1 MPSTATTTQP
11 QSSNGSRRSIP
22 LSILDL
28 AAVGREESI
37 AESFAGSVE
46 LARVAERTGYRR
58 VWYAEHHNIS
68 SIASSATAVLIA
80 HIAGKTETIR
90 LGSGGIMLPNHSP
103 IVIAEQFGT
112 LATLHPGR
120 IDLGLGRAPGSDQAT
135 TYALRCDPSA
145 AETFPHDVLELQG
158 LLGDESPIP
167 GVRAIPG
174 QGTHVPIY
182 MLGSS
187 LFGAQLAAELGLPY
201 AFASHF
207 APRAL
212 HEAIVIYRERF
223 KPSGQL
229 AEPYVIAGVGAIVAG
244 TAEDAAEQL
253 EAARRLRARALF
265 SRGGQ
270 KLSEED
276 IDAILSAPQGSA
288 VDEMLTYNAVGTP
301 NDAGAYLEEF
311 RDRTEADELIV
322 VHQSNSVENRLRSV
336 ELLTEAV
343 DPAGDASEL
352 MPR

>member
-1 MPSTATTTQP
+1 M
-11 QSSNGSRRSIP
+11 
-22 LSILDL
+22 SILDL
-28 AAVGREESI
+28 AAVGRGESI

-80 HIAGKTETIR
+80 HIAGKTGTIR

-103 IVIAEQFGT
+103 MVIAEQFGT

-135 TYALRCDPSA
+135 TYALRRDPAA
-145 AETFPHDVLELQG
+145 AESFPRDVVELQG

-174 QGTHVPIY
+174 QGTHVPLY

-201 AFASHF
+201 AFASQF

-212 HEAIVIYRERF
+212 NEAVTIYRETF
-223 KPSGQL
+223 KPSDQL
-229 AEPYVIAGVGAIVAG
+229 AQPYVIAGVGAIVAE
-244 TAEDAAEQL
+244 TAEDAGEQL

-270 KLSEED
+270 KLSEAD
-276 IDAILSAPQGSA
+276 IDAILASPQA
-288 VDEMLTYNAVGTP
+288 AAIDEMLTYNAVGTP
-301 NDAGAYLEEF
+301 DEAGEYLEKF
-311 RDRTEADELIV
+311 REHAVADELIV
-322 VHQSNSVENRLRSV
+322 VHQSNSVENRLRSA
-336 ELLTEAV
+336 ELLTEAI
-343 DPAGDASEL
+343 DPTGD
-352 MPR
+352 

>member
-1 MPSTATTTQP
+1 L
-11 QSSNGSRRSIP
+11 SNTRRSIP

-28 AAVGREESI
+28 AAVGRGESI

-80 HIAGKTETIR
+80 HIAGKTGTIR

-103 IVIAEQFGT
+103 MVIAEQFGT

-135 TYALRCDPSA
+135 TYALRRDPAA
-145 AETFPHDVLELQG
+145 AESFPRDVVELQG

-174 QGTHVPIY
+174 QGTHVPLY

-201 AFASHF
+201 AFASQF

-212 HEAIVIYRERF
+212 NEAVTIYRETF
-223 KPSGQL
+223 KPSDQL
-229 AEPYVIAGVGAIVAG
+229 AQPYVIAGVGAIVAE
-244 TAEDAAEQL
+244 TAEHAGEQL

-270 KLSEED
+270 KLSEAD
-276 IDAILSAPQGSA
+276 IDAILASPQA
-288 VDEMLTYNAVGTP
+288 AAIDEMLTYNAVGTP
-301 NDAGAYLEEF
+301 DEAGEYLEKF
-311 RDRTEADELIV
+311 REHAVADELIV
-322 VHQSNSVENRLRSV
+322 VHQSNSVENRLRSA

-343 DPAGDASEL
+343 DPTGD
-352 MPR
+352 

>member
-1 MPSTATTTQP
+1 MEAASKPRTEGAQ
-11 QSSNGSRRSIP
+11 GAKKSIP

-28 AAVGREESI
+28 AAVGREETI

-46 LARVAERTGYRR
+46 MARAAERCGYRR

-103 IVIAEQFGT
+103 MMVAEQFGT

-135 TYALRCDPSA
+135 TYALRRDPAA
-145 AETFPHDVLELQG
+145 AESFPATWSSSRVCSS
-158 LLGDESPIP
+158 DESPIP

-174 QGTHVPIY
+174 QGTHVPLY

-187 LFGAQLAAELGLPY
+187 LFGAQLAAQLGLPY

-212 HEAIVIYRERF
+212 HDAIGIYRETF
-223 KPSGQL
+223 KPSDQL
-229 AEPYVIAGVGAIVAG
+229 SEPYVIAAVGAIVAE
-244 TAEDAAEQL
+244 TPESAAEQL
-253 EAARRLRARALF
+253 DAARRLRARALF

-270 KLSEED
+270 KLTGDD
-276 IDAILSAPQGSA
+276 IDAILASPQASV
-288 VDEMLTYNAVGTP
+288 VDEMMTYNAVGTP
-301 NDAGAYLEEF
+301 ERQA
-311 RDRTEADELIV
+311 RTWRGSATRR
-322 VHQSNSVENRLRSV
+322 QPTS
-336 ELLTEAV
+336 
-343 DPAGDASEL
+343 
-352 MPR
+352 

>member
-1 MPSTATTTQP
+1 L
-11 QSSNGSRRSIP
+11 SNTRRSIP

-28 AAVGREESI
+28 AAVGRGESI

-80 HIAGKTETIR
+80 HIAGKTGTIR

-103 IVIAEQFGT
+103 MVIAEQFGT

-135 TYALRCDPSA
+135 TYALRRDPAA
-145 AETFPHDVLELQG
+145 AESFPRDVVELQG

-174 QGTHVPIY
+174 QGTHVPLY

-201 AFASHF
+201 AFASQF
-207 APRAL
+207 APRTL
-212 HEAIVIYRERF
+212 NEAVTIYRETF
-223 KPSGQL
+223 KPSDQL
-229 AEPYVIAGVGAIVAG
+229 AQPYVIAGVGAIVAE
-244 TAEDAAEQL
+244 TAEHAGEQL

-270 KLSEED
+270 KLSEAD
-276 IDAILSAPQGSA
+276 IDAILASPQA
-288 VDEMLTYNAVGTP
+288 AAIDEMLTYNAVGTP
-301 NDAGAYLEEF
+301 DEAGEYLEKF
-311 RDRTEADELIV
+311 REHAVADELIV
-322 VHQSNSVENRLRSV
+322 VHQSNSVENRLRSA

-343 DPAGDASEL
+343 DPTGD
-352 MPR
+352 

>member
-1 MPSTATTTQP
+1 M
-11 QSSNGSRRSIP
+11 SNTRRSIP

-28 AAVGREESI
+28 AAVGRGESI

-80 HIAGKTETIR
+80 HIAGKTGTIR

-103 IVIAEQFGT
+103 MVIAEQFGT

-135 TYALRCDPSA
+135 TYALRRDPAA
-145 AETFPHDVLELQG
+145 AESFPRDVVELQG

-174 QGTHVPIY
+174 QGTHVPLY

-201 AFASHF
+201 AFASQF

-212 HEAIVIYRERF
+212 NEAVTIYRETF
-223 KPSGQL
+223 KPSDQL
-229 AEPYVIAGVGAIVAG
+229 AQPYVIAGVGAIVAE
-244 TAEDAAEQL
+244 TAEHAGEQL

-270 KLSEED
+270 KLSEAD
-276 IDAILSAPQGSA
+276 IDAILASPQA
-288 VDEMLTYNAVGTP
+288 AAIDEMLTYNAVGTP
-301 NDAGAYLEEF
+301 DEAGEYLEKF
-311 RDRTEADELIV
+311 REHAVADELIV
-322 VHQSNSVENRLRSV
+322 VHQSNSVENRLRSA

-343 DPAGDASEL
+343 DPTGD
-352 MPR
+352 

>member
-1 MPSTATTTQP
+1 M
-11 QSSNGSRRSIP
+11 
-22 LSILDL
+22 SILDL
-28 AAVGREESI
+28 AAVGRGESI

-80 HIAGKTETIR
+80 HIAGKTGTIR

-103 IVIAEQFGT
+103 MVIAEQFGT

-135 TYALRCDPSA
+135 TYALRRDPAA
-145 AETFPHDVLELQG
+145 AESFPRDVVELQG

-174 QGTHVPIY
+174 QGTHVPLY

-201 AFASHF
+201 AFASQF

-212 HEAIVIYRERF
+212 NEAVTIYRETF
-223 KPSGQL
+223 KPSDQL
-229 AEPYVIAGVGAIVAG
+229 AQPYVIAGVGAIVAE
-244 TAEDAAEQL
+244 TAEHAGEQL

-270 KLSEED
+270 KLSEAD
-276 IDAILSAPQGSA
+276 IDAILASPQA
-288 VDEMLTYNAVGTP
+288 AAIDEMLTYNAVGTP
-301 NDAGAYLEEF
+301 DEAGEYLEKF
-311 RDRTEADELIV
+311 REHAVADELIV
-322 VHQSNSVENRLRSV
+322 VHQSNSVENRLRSA

-343 DPAGDASEL
+343 DPTGD
-352 MPR
+352 